1 MSVRGHAA
9 FRLVT
14 WLVATFATLALASGA
29 IARAGLGNL
38 TGIAVL
44 DLLLLAVSLACW
56 RWLDDMR
63 PNETPLARGRA
74 SARRFARGAAIAAS
88 LVGAVVVVLALAGAY
103 ELAPRSC
110 TVEPLLRFVAATG
123 AFVILAALFEEI
135 LFRGYALFALRDLL
149 GWWVALPVTGLLF
162 AAGHQANPGFD
173 ALAMLNLALVGAVLA
188 AWVLVERDVWIA
200 VGAHVGWNAM
210 IVLGAAIPISGRAI
224 PAPCHAGILSGPEW
238 LTGGAFG
245 VEAGFPTALVWV
257 GLGLWLWRK
266 RRAGAP

>member
-1 MSVRGHAA
+1 MSG
-9 FRLVT
+9 
-14 WLVATFATLALASGA
+14 
-29 IARAGLGNL
+29 
-38 TGIAVL
+38 
-44 DLLLLAVSLACW
+44 
-56 RWLDDMR
+56 
-63 PNETPLARGRA
+63 
-74 SARRFARGAAIAAS
+74 
-88 LVGAVVVVLALAGAY
+88 Y

-110 TVEPLLRFVAATG
+110 TAEPLLRFVAGTS

-135 LFRGYALFALRDLL
+135 LFRGYALFALRDM
-149 GWWVALPVTGLLF
+149 GGGWVAIPVTGLFF
-162 AAGHQANPGFD
+162 AAGHQGNPGFG